1 MKQIYFVLVAI
12 LVGSSNGHAAD
23 IATDVRAGS
32 GGYNNNDGGYFEF
45 GVGLNLSASADGA
58 RIKTDVLL
66 AGAYRYRGFFLE
78 AISPGVSSNGGAV
91 AVGGLTLG
99 VNLWRNDQW
108 AVDLLGAS
116 TTWRPTSRIGEVDYS
131 DSDNPESDREVF
143 KRDSFYSGAGARLT
157 GYFGDTIFQF
167 RLVDDFYDG
176 SGITSSARIGY
187 SRQVRN
193 WNYHGVASVNH
204 ASQKT
209 SQYWYGV
216 SADEASNFLPLYDVP
231 TSTISY
237 SAEIGATYPVREN
250 LVFRSTARY
259 TQLDDKVTKSPLQD
273 GDFRLRWN
281 TSLSYVF

>member
-1 MKQIYFVLVAI
+1 MKTIFFLLMVT
-12 LVGSSNGHAAD
+12 LVGSGSGHAAD

-45 GVGLNLSASADGA
+45 GVGLNLSASTDGA

-66 AGAYRYRGFFLE
+66 AGAYRYRGFFIE
-78 AISPGVSSNGGAV
+78 AISPGISSNGG

-99 VNLWRNDQW
+99 VNLWRNGQW

-116 TTWRPTSRIGEVDYS
+116 TSTGRPTGRLGRVDFS
-131 DSDNPESDREVF
+131 DSDDPESDREVF
-143 KRDSFYSGAGARLT
+143 ERDSFYSGAGARLT

-167 RLVDDFYDG
+167 RVVDDFYD
-176 SGITSSARIGY
+176 SNGITSSARIGY

-193 WNYHGVASVNH
+193 WNIHGVASVSH

-216 SADEASNFLPLYDVP
+216 STEEASSFLPQYDVSS
-231 TSTISY
+231 STISY

-259 TQLDDKVTKSPLQD
+259 TQLDDEVTNSPLQD
-273 GDFRLRWN
+273 GEFRVRWN